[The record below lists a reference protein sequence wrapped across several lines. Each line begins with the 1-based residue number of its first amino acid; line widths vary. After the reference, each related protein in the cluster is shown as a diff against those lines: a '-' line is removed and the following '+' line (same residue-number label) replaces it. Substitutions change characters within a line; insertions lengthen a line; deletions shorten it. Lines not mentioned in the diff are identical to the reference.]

1 MNIIEEYSREI
12 QEISNMLDKLRNG
25 RVLEISGVGTDGY
38 LSTNV
43 DRLEEEITQLLE
55 KIQAGGKGKSRE
67 LKELKEKYKF
77 IK

>member
-25 RVLEISGVGTDGY
+25 RVLEISGVGADGY

-43 DRLEEEITQLLE
+43 DRLEEEIAQLLE
-55 KIQAGGKGKSRE
+55 KIQEGGK
-67 LKELKEKYKF
+67 
-77 IK
+77 